1 MDNSLIRE
9 KALKVNLQPDCYGSF
24 AEIGAGQEVVRWFFQ
39 AGGAAGT
46 VSKSISAYD
55 MKVSDSLYGECSRYV
70 CKERLLSMLDAEQS
84 QNEQIL
90 SEQRGES
97 SCFFTFAD
105 TVSAI
110 NYQKTNECHGWM
122 GVRFQTSPGAENSTL
137 AIHVRM
143 LDRENSDQQEAL
155 GVVGVNLVYGVFF
168 LRDQPEKLI
177 ESLLDG
183 LSTNRIEIDVVE
195 FSGLAFRDVDNRVM
209 SLQLVRLGLTG
220 VAMFDATGTVLQ
232 PSEALRKRPILIE
245 RGRFRPF
252 TNVNL
257 DMLSS
262 GLREF
267 ETIADVKPDETLP
280 IMEITMSNLQQ
291 SSEGQV
297 CLEDFISRAEVLE
310 TLGYTVMISNF
321 FEYYRLASY
330 LFRLTDRPVG
340 IALGVGA
347 LQNLFDERYYDE
359 LDGGILESFG
369 RLFKE
374 QLKLLVYPWR
384 DDKSGQ
390 ILTAHNMKVHSD
402 LSRLLE
408 FLKARKSIMPI
419 EDITHAYL
427 EIHSEDVL
435 RRIASGDR
443 DWISM
448 VPEGVAEAIQERN
461 LFGFRGFDKSNVA

>member
-1 MDNSLIRE
+1 MDHGLIGE

-24 AEIGAGQEVVRWFFQ
+24 AEIGAGQEVVRWFFK

-70 CKERLLSMLDAEQS
+70 CKDRLLSMLDTEQD
-84 QNEQIL
+84 QNERIL

-105 TVSAI
+105 TVSAL

-122 GVRFQTSPGAENSTL
+122 GVRFQTAPGAANSTIV
-137 AIHVRM
+137 IHVRM

-155 GVVGVNLVYGVFF
+155 GVVGVNLVHGAFF
-168 LRDQPEKLI
+168 LRDNPEELV
-177 ESLLDG
+177 ESLADG
-183 LSTNRIEIDVVE
+183 LTNDRIEIDVIE
-195 FSGLAFRDVDNRVM
+195 FSGHAFLNVDNRVM

-220 VAMFDATGTVLQ
+220 VAMFSANGTVLQ
-232 PSEALRKRPILIE
+232 PSEVLRKRPVLLE

-257 DMLSS
+257 DMLSA

-267 ETIADVKPDETLP
+267 ETVANVTPGETLP
-280 IMEITMSNLQQ
+280 IMEITMSNLQR
-291 SSEGQV
+291 SSEGEV

-347 LQNLFDERYYDE
+347 LQNLFDEKFYDH

-374 QLKLLVYPWR
+374 QLKLLVYPWLQQ
-384 DDKSGQ
+384 DTGQ
-390 ILTAHNMKVHSD
+390 ILTAHNMEVPAE
-402 LSRLLE
+402 LARLLE

-435 RRIASGDR
+435 RRIAAGDR
-443 DWISM
+443 DWVAM
-448 VPEGVAEAIQERN
+448 VPTSVATAIQERG
-461 LFGFRGFDKSNVA
+461 LFGFEGFSATDVA

>member
-70 CKERLLSMLDAEQS
+70 CKERLLAMLDAEQS
-84 QNEQIL
+84 QNERIL
-90 SEQRGES
+90 SELRGDS
-97 SCFFTFAD
+97 SCFFAFAD
-105 TVSAI
+105 TVSAM
-110 NYQKTNECHGWM
+110 NFQKTNECHGWM
-122 GVRFQTSPGAENSTL
+122 GVRFQATPRAESSTV

-143 LDRENSDQQEAL
+143 LDRENADQQEAL
-155 GVVGVNLVYGVFF
+155 GVVGVNLLYGVFF
-168 LRDQPEKLI
+168 LRDHPEKLV

-195 FSGLAFRDVDNRVM
+195 FSGQAFGEVDNRVM
-209 SLQLVRLGLTG
+209 SLQLVQLGLTG
-220 VAMFDATGTVLQ
+220 AAMFDASGKVLQ
-232 PSEALRKRPILIE
+232 PSEALRKRPVLIE

-252 TNVNL
+252 TNVNM
-257 DMLSS
+257 DMLSA

-267 ETIADVKPDETLP
+267 ETIADVRAEETLP
-280 IMEITMSNLQQ
+280 IMEITMNDLEQ
-291 SSEGQV
+291 SAHGDV
-297 CLEDFISRAEVLE
+297 CLEDFVSRAEVLE
-310 TLGYTVMISNF
+310 RLGYTVMISNY

-330 LFRLTDRPVG
+330 LFKLTDRPVG
-340 IALGVGA
+340 IALGVNA
-347 LQNLFDERYYDE
+347 LQNLFDERFYQN

-374 QLKLLVYPWR
+374 QLTLLVYPWR
-384 DDKSGQ
+384 DQDTGDICSVQ
-390 ILTAHNMKVHSD
+390 TVEVHSD
-402 LSRLLE
+402 LTRLLE
-408 FLKARKSIMPI
+408 FLRARKSIMPI

-427 EIHSEDVL
+427 DIHSEDVL
-435 RRIASGDR
+435 RRIAGGDR
-443 DWISM
+443 SWVSM
-448 VPEGVAEAIQERN
+448 VPEAVAEAIQSGG
-461 LFGFRGFDKSNVA
+461 LFGFKGFGESNVA

>member
-1 MDNSLIRE
+1 MDYGLIRE

-55 MKVSDSLYGECSRYV
+55 MKVSDSLYGECPRYV
-70 CKERLLSMLDAEQS
+70 CKDRLMSMLDAEQS
-84 QNEQIL
+84 QNEKIL
-90 SEQRGES
+90 SEQRGAS

-105 TVSAI
+105 TVSAM

-122 GVRFQTSPGAENSTL
+122 GVRFQTSPGAENSTI

-143 LDRENSDQQEAL
+143 LDQENSDQQEAL
-155 GVVGVNLVYGVFF
+155 GAVGVNLVHGVFF
-168 LRDQPEKLI
+168 LRDYPEQLVK
-177 ESLLDG
+177 SLSDG
-183 LSTNRIEIDVVE
+183 LRSNRIEIDVIE
-195 FSGLAFRDVDNRVM
+195 FSGQAFDHVDNRVM

-220 VAMFDATGTVLQ
+220 VAMFDASGTVVQ
-232 PSEALRKRPILIE
+232 PSEALRKRSLLIE

-252 TNVNL
+252 TNVNQ
-257 DMLSS
+257 DMLAA

-267 ETIADVKPDETLP
+267 ETLAEVSPGETLP
-280 IMEITMSNLQQ
+280 IMELTMNNLQQ
-291 SSEGQV
+291 TNEGEV
-297 CLEDFISRAEVLE
+297 CLKDFVSRAEVLE
-310 TLGYTVMISNF
+310 SLGYTVMISNF

-340 IALGVGA
+340 IALGVSA

-384 DDKSGQ
+384 EQESGE
-390 ILTAHNMKVHSD
+390 IITAHNMRVNPD
-402 LSRLLE
+402 LDRLLE
-408 FLKARKSIMPI
+408 FLKARKSIVPI
-419 EDITHAYL
+419 EDITHSYL
-427 EIHSEDVL
+427 NIHSEDVL
-435 RRIASGDR
+435 EKIATGDAS
-443 DWISM
+443 WISM
-448 VPEGVAEAIQERN
+448 VPDAVADAIQERN
-461 LFGFRGFDKSNVA
+461 LFGFSGFSQSSVA

>member
-1 MDNSLIRE
+1 MEYSLIRD

-70 CKERLLSMLDAEQS
+70 CKERLMSMLDTEQS
-84 QNEQIL
+84 QNERIL

-110 NYQKTNECHGWM
+110 NYQKTNDCHGWM
-122 GVRFQTSPGAENSTL
+122 GVRFQAEPGAENSTV

-168 LRDQPEKLI
+168 LRDNPEKLV

-183 LSTNRIEIDVVE
+183 LSTNRVEIDVIE
-195 FSGLAFRDVDNRVM
+195 FSGETFKGVDNRIM

-220 VAMFDATGTVLQ
+220 VAMFDSTGAVLQ
-232 PSEALRKRPILIE
+232 PSEALRKRPLLIE

-257 DMLSS
+257 DMLSA

-267 ETIADVKPDETLP
+267 ETIADVVPGETLP
-280 IMEITMSNLQQ
+280 IMEITMSNLEK
-291 SSEGQV
+291 SSEGEV

-310 TLGYTVMISNF
+310 TTGYTVMISNF

-330 LFRLTDRPVG
+330 LFRLTNRPVG

-347 LQNLFDERYYDE
+347 LKNLFDERYYEE

-374 QLKLLVYPWR
+374 QLKLMVYPML
-384 DDKSGQ
+384 DQDSGD
-390 ILTAHNMKVHSD
+390 ILTSHNLEVHPD
-402 LSRLLE
+402 LVQLLE

-443 DWISM
+443 NWISM
-448 VPEGVAEAIQERN
+448 VPESVAEAIQSRG
-461 LFGFRGFDKSNVA
+461 LFGFKGFGESNVA